1 VLVELAGV
9 EVRLEGPE
17 GPVEV
22 LRGVDLSLREG
33 ERIAVV
39 GRSGAGK
46 STLLAVVAG
55 IEPPRRGR
63 VVVCGEDL
71 GALDEDARAVF
82 RRRHVGILFQAFHLV
97 PSMTAEENVALP
109 LELEGRR
116 DALERARALLDE
128 VGLSARLRHYP
139 HQLSGGEQQRV
150 ALARALALEP
160 PLLLADEPTGN
171 LDTETGERVMDL
183 VFDLLDRRGGGL
195 LLVTHDAELAA
206 RCDRV
211 LRMEAGRI
219 VGVVARG
226 TVAVG

>member
-1 VLVELAGV
+1 MDFA
-9 EVRLEGPE
+9 
-17 GPVEV
+17 
-22 LRGVDLSLREG
+22 LREG
-33 ERIAVV
+33 ERVAVV

-46 STLLAVVAG
+46 STLLAVIAG
-55 IEPPRRGR
+55 IEPARRGR
-63 VVVCGEDL
+63 VVVDGHDL
-71 GALDEDARAVF
+71 VAMDEDARAIF

-97 PSMTAEENVALP
+97 PSMTAEENVALV

-116 DALERARALLDE
+116 DALERARTLLDE
-128 VGLSARLRHYP
+128 VGLAHRLRHYP

-183 VFDLLDRRGGGL
+183 LFGLARRRGSGL
-195 LLVTHDAELAA
+195 VLVTHDAELAA

-219 VGVVARG
+219 VGTVPRERVAA
-226 TVAVG
+226 T